1 MPSDKRQPNIYQK
14 LLGEVGQENP
24 ALGRLNI
31 KAISGQGPYYSETTP
46 SWEPRPWNP
55 FSGVHTIQVRPQG
68 QTLQRPD
75 IKNMLG
81 GEALHILGGI
91 NPNTQQPVDQGWLN
105 LKQHFLNTLT
115 PEQLTTDRMEYGNRP
130 PEDQRTFADWMQQ
143 SRLDAYLRPA
153 MFPMAQGVDPGWYS
167 TYTPGQLQLLQ
178 LMQGYLKK

>member
-1 MPSDKRQPNIYQK
+1 MQSDKRQPNIYQK

-24 ALGRLNI
+24 AIGRLNI
-31 KAISGQGPYYSETTP
+31 KATSGEGQHYSETTP

-55 FSGVHTIQVRPQG
+55 FSGVHGIQVYPQG
-68 QTLQRPD
+68 QALQQPD
-75 IKNMLG
+75 LKNLLG
-81 GEALHILGGI
+81 GEALHILGGV

-105 LKQHFLNTLT
+105 LKQHFLNSLT
-115 PEQLTTDRMEYGNRP
+115 PDQLTADRFEYRNSGDARP
-130 PEDQRTFADWMQQ
+130 FDEWMQQ

-153 MFPMAQGVDPGWYS
+153 MFPMAQGTDPAWYS